1 MQPDLLYLK
10 TEGLRHN
17 PIKRGILLFE
27 QMSEIFSP
35 ARLKGFPS
43 LTVGKLHDCHFFIWG
58 AKKLLDFHASSDSV
72 RDFKM

>member
-10 TEGLRHN
+10 NEGLRHN
-17 PIKRGILLFE
+17 PMKRGILLFE
-27 QMSEIFSP
+27 QMSEIFSS
-35 ARLKGFPS
+35 ARLKGFAL
-43 LTVGKLHDCHFFIWG
+43 LTVGKLYDCHFFIWG